1 MLYAALAGTS
11 ARVLLAWS
19 GIGASLAWRIEVSTA
34 SNSNLELREGLAL
47 LRLGVSPYS
56 GTSCRTPPLAL
67 WLYGALADHDL
78 LYILPN
84 TILDLLAASLLYRL
98 ASYLLK
104 CPSSS
109 GQSAETSED
118 AQVDDS
124 ANGDCSAVKGSMDRC
139 LRSALPTALAWAYL
153 LNPFALAASAGGTTS
168 SLENLALVTALYGA
182 CTSHPAL
189 AALGLAAASYMS
201 LHAAVLLLPLA
212 CLLAYGPE
220 DVVTPLRLLGPC
232 HKGSAIHA
240 GAPGVGVGAAL
251 GSCDGGT
258 AGGEDSP
265 GKAKPALIKDGKLL
279 KEQQQKAQHELSK
292 EMNRAA
298 EGEIRDSPSDRATME
313 TRTLPQSSAP
323 LPPLP
328 SLPVL
333 PWRQLLQCTLL
344 AASMLFLFVC
354 ASDLY
359 LLSSPLPTGIGV
371 RADADDGS
379 TAMCILG
386 AAKQLITPPTMTTGT
401 AAGEVARRL
410 AAAGDSLA
418 SCWAVRIYSSQ
429 VLLDDATPNIG
440 QWWYLA
446 MEAFDD
452 TKTYIRVMAHS
463 LLFALAP
470 PLAMRLGVRRPL
482 ALFLIQLLCVG
493 FLKPY
498 PSVADLG
505 LMAPLL
511 LLLGRQQLA
520 ALRLRLLL
528 PASLALLGVLG
539 PAMQRMW
546 LSYES
551 ANSNFFYS
559 ITLLYGLWQVVL
571 LGQVLGLT
579 LWVDRLARG
588 KERLLDERPDERRQ
602 EAQKS
607 TTMPEADGAKS

>member
-1 MLYAALAGTS
+1 MLHAAFVGTS

-19 GIGASLAWRIEVSTA
+19 SIGASLAWRIEVSTA

-98 ASYLLK
+98 ASYLLNYSRSRGK
-104 CPSSS
+104 SV
-109 GQSAETSED
+109 ETSED
-118 AQVDDS
+118 TPVYDS
-124 ANGDCSAVKGSMDRC
+124 VNGDCFAVKGSFSGF
-139 LRSALPTALAWAYL
+139 RSALPSALAWCYL
-153 LNPFALAASAGGTTS
+153 LNPFTLAASAGGTTS
-168 SLENLALVTALYGA
+168 ALENLALVTALYGA
-182 CTSHPAL
+182 CTAQPAL

-201 LHAAVLLLPLA
+201 LHAAVLLLPVA

-232 HKGSAIHA
+232 HNGSALHV

-251 GSCDGGT
+251 GSGDGGT

-265 GKAKPALIKDGKLL
+265 GKAKAALVKEGKLL
-279 KEQQQKAQHELSK
+279 EEQQQKLARN
-292 EMNRAA
+292 EMDRAA
-298 EGEIRDSPSDRATME
+298 VGEVRDSPSGRATLE
-313 TRTLPQSSAP
+313 TRSLPQCSAP
-323 LPPLP
+323 LPTPP
-328 SLPVL
+328 SLPIL
-333 PWRQLLQCTLL
+333 PWRQLSQCTLL
-344 AASMLFLFVC
+344 AASILSLLVC

-359 LLSSPLPTGIGV
+359 LLSVPRRMGIGV
-371 RADADDGS
+371 HADADNGN
-379 TAMCILG
+379 TTTCILG
-386 AAKQLITPPTMTTGT
+386 AAKQLITPPSTSTGT

-410 AAAGDSLA
+410 VAAGESLA
-418 SCWAVRIYSSQ
+418 SCWAVRVYSSQ

-482 ALFLIQLLCVG
+482 ALFLIQMLCLG

-528 PASLALLGVLG
+528 PASLAMLWVLG

-588 KERLLDERPDERRQ
+588 KERLLEGRLDERRQ
-602 EAQKS
+602 EAQMS
-607 TTMPEADGAKS
+607 SAAPEADGAKS

>member
-1 MLYAALAGTS
+1 
-11 ARVLLAWS
+11 
-19 GIGASLAWRIEVSTA
+19 
-34 SNSNLELREGLAL
+34 
-47 LRLGVSPYS
+47 
-56 GTSCRTPPLAL
+56 
-67 WLYGALADHDL
+67 
-78 LYILPN
+78 
-84 TILDLLAASLLYRL
+84 
-98 ASYLLK
+98 
-104 CPSSS
+104 
-109 GQSAETSED
+109 
-118 AQVDDS
+118 
-124 ANGDCSAVKGSMDRC
+124 
-139 LRSALPTALAWAYL
+139 
-153 LNPFALAASAGGTTS
+153 
-168 SLENLALVTALYGA
+168 
-182 CTSHPAL
+182 
-189 AALGLAAASYMS
+189 
-201 LHAAVLLLPLA
+201 
-212 CLLAYGPE
+212 
-220 DVVTPLRLLGPC
+220 
-232 HKGSAIHA
+232 
-240 GAPGVGVGAAL
+240 
-251 GSCDGGT
+251 
-258 AGGEDSP
+258 
-265 GKAKPALIKDGKLL
+265 
-279 KEQQQKAQHELSK
+279 
-292 EMNRAA
+292 MNRAA

-452 TKTYIRVMAHS
+452 TK
-463 LLFALAP
+463 
-470 PLAMRLGVRRPL
+470 
-482 ALFLIQLLCVG
+482 
-493 FLKPY
+493 
-498 PSVADLG
+498 
-505 LMAPLL
+505 
-511 LLLGRQQLA
+511 
-520 ALRLRLLL
+520 
-528 PASLALLGVLG
+528 
-539 PAMQRMW
+539 
-546 LSYES
+546 
-551 ANSNFFYS
+551 
-559 ITLLYGLWQVVL
+559 VVL